1 MKAWLLAVIAV
12 SVLMSILVSLLP
24 DSSLKKSAVTGIGFV
39 YLIALLS
46 PVIGLAGG
54 KFSLETLLN
63 DVLREFAWEND
74 TTGTEES
81 DYMDKVISEYKK
93 RIETECESMLDE
105 IDGYACSVA
114 VTVEEN
120 SAAENFGSI
129 KSVNCVLTESEEVR
143 EDIVKP
149 VQGIDRIVIDFHG
162 IRAESEADAEAE
174 ALDGKQRD
182 AAATVTE
189 KLVSLLEIE
198 EASIHVV
205 FE

>member
-1 MKAWLLAVIAV
+1 MKVWLLAVIAV

-24 DSSLKKSAVTGIGFV
+24 DGTLKKSATTGIGFV

-46 PVIGLAGG
+46 PLIGFAGTD
-54 KFSLETLLN
+54 FTPETLLD
-63 DVLREFAWEND
+63 DVIRDYAWKND
-74 TTGTEES
+74 TAMTEES

-93 RIETECESMLDE
+93 RIETECESLLQE
-105 IDGYACSVA
+105 IDGYVCDIG

-120 SAAENFGSI
+120 TDAENFGS
-129 KSVNCVLTESEEVR
+129 VTAVHCVLTEEGAAG

-162 IRAESEADAEAE
+162 IRTESETDAE
-174 ALDGKQRD
+174 ALDEKQRGAS
-182 AAATVTE
+182 AAVRE
-189 KLVSLLEIE
+189 KLVSLLGIG
-198 EASIHVV
+198 EASVNVV